1 MEILKVSSKCHEH
14 CTALEISQT
23 KYKENTRIV
32 FTISTKQLST
42 ANVCTSIFQLFQTT
56 FPLTVLAKNRF
67 DDEILV
73 YFPNPPPRSPLSS
86 IDPTTIVS
94 TIVLDRGSRSASRS
108 SDNAARII
116 PRFNVTRTQAFLLR
130 IDDAVR
136 HRHLRNPSRFV
147 VKRMMKKKN
156 IYIYI

>member
-1 MEILKVSSKCHEH
+1 MEILKVWSKCQH

-73 YFPNPPPRSPLSS
+73 YFPNPRSPLSS